1 MNTHLGHTRDALIA
15 SYFNAGETYSQIGD
29 RLGTTRNAI
38 ASVCR
43 RLGLRRDPTQPPKA
57 RSPKPPRIVIS
68 AEEQAEREQDMRDL
82 DMLADVREGH
92 SLMDVAKHWGVTRS
106 YISRMLKHARAA

>member
-38 ASVCR
+38 ASACR
-43 RLGLRRDPTQPPKA
+43 RLGLRRDPTQLPKK
-57 RSPKPPRIVIS
+57 RVKPVIS
-68 AEEQAEREQDMRDL
+68 PEEQAEREQDMRDL

-106 YISRMLKHARAA
+106 YISRMLTHARAA